1 MPNKH
6 KLWLPDFN
14 SRPLRT
20 LLVALMLAFFLTRFA
35 AVGWQRMLLNS
46 DSVEGDQGA
55 YLQLGLDLREH
66 GVLTDGTRNPLYPL
80 LLATFA
86 DREWHYFTY
95 AKFLSLALG
104 LASVL
109 LIYYVGYFLFDL
121 PTALLSAFLLSI
133 NMEFILHS
141 TFVLAESLL
150 VLCILGGWLVMVR
163 SLRNPDSALLWG
175 VAGGLMGLAYLAK
188 GTGQLVAGCF
198 VLAALLLHGLRFF
211 RHRSLWAFVAAY
223 SVVALP
229 LWIYNWQVFGS
240 PTFNFAITHQ
250 MWMDRWEENFVR
262 DMNALPTMWSYWRNH
277 SWQEALGREG
287 KGLMAMRFFLAKMLW
302 PTRSLAFDH
311 FLLSGWSGVALVV
324 GLGGILAAR
333 RSVWAFVRRHRQAV
347 ILTALMS
354 VVFYVLFA
362 WYIAIVPIPIRF
374 MLPLLPIGL
383 LFVSAGLVGIGRRAV
398 SSQYLGISAP
408 AQAGNRKGLPL
419 LFEKIRWA
427 VTAPRLPVWS
437 RVVVGLGTLAL
448 VLFVGRWFVL
458 SGLANAQAFR
468 QSPFDADS
476 AFNSDSEQP
485 LLWVRS
491 GYPTGSVG
499 VLIGPG
505 SSLPA
510 WRHSDRLRFVRLP
523 IDLDRPEDF
532 EAFLI
537 AKDVEYVIV
546 DANMAERGRKVA
558 NHLLG
563 VRETMGD
570 RVVFGALPAGWAFG
584 FAYPDMPCK
593 WCVFRRMANKPPTHA
608 SDFILGS
615 AIHLVGYDVVAD
627 EFRPGG
633 NFTLTLYWESLQP
646 VVTDYTVFTQL
657 LGPDWQL
664 YGQVDRQPVYGQWPT
679 SQWLPGQEFVDK
691 FIIPVRDV
699 APNGEYVVL
708 VGLYDLNTGQRI
720 PVTGD
725 GERVPDDALALCHLT
740 IGEKAE

>member
-1 MPNKH
+1 MQNNR

-20 LLVALMLAFFLTRFA
+20 LLVALMLALFLTRFA

-95 AKFLSLALG
+95 AKFLSLAFG
-104 LASVL
+104 LASIL
-109 LIYYVGYFLFDL
+109 LIYCVGYFLFDL

-150 VLCILGGWLVMVR
+150 MLCILGGWFAMVR
-163 SLRNPDSALLWG
+163 SLRKPDSTLLWG
-175 VAGGLMGLAYLAK
+175 IAGGLMGLAYLAK
-188 GTGQLVAGCF
+188 GTAQLVAGCF
-198 VLAALLLHGLRFF
+198 ILTALLLRGLRFAK
-211 RHRSLWAFVAAY
+211 HRSLWAFVAAY
-223 SVVALP
+223 SVIALP
-229 LWIYNWQVFGS
+229 LWIYNWKVFGS

-262 DMNALPTMWSYWRNH
+262 DMNALPTLWSYWQNH
-277 SWQEALGREG
+277 SWQEALMREG
-287 KGLMAMRFFLAKMLW
+287 KGLMDMRFFLAKMLW
-302 PTRSLAFDH
+302 PTRSLALDH
-311 FLLSGWSGVALVV
+311 FLLSGWSGAALAV
-324 GLGGILAAR
+324 GLGGILVAR

-354 VVFYVLFA
+354 VIFYVLFA
-362 WYIAIVPIPIRF
+362 WYMAIVPIPIRF
-374 MLPLLPIGL
+374 MLPLLPIGM
-383 LFVSAGLVGIGRRAV
+383 LFVSAGLVAVGRRA
-398 SSQYLGISAP
+398 
-408 AQAGNRKGLPL
+408 
-419 LFEKIRWA
+419 F
-427 VTAPRLPVWS
+427 TAPRLPVWS
-437 RVVVGLGTLAL
+437 KIITASGILVL

-468 QSPFDADS
+468 QSLFDVDS
-476 AFNSDSEQP
+476 AFHSDSEQP

-491 GYPTGSVG
+491 GHPTGSIG
-499 VLIGPG
+499 VLVGLG
-505 SSLPA
+505 NSLPA
-510 WRHSDRLRFVRLP
+510 WRHSDRLHFVRLP
-523 IDLDRPEDF
+523 IDLETPEDF
-532 EAFLI
+532 EAFLT
-537 AKDVEYVIV
+537 AKDVEYVII
-546 DANMAERGRKVA
+546 DANMSERSREVA
-558 NHLLG
+558 NHLFG
-563 VRETMGD
+563 VHEVIGD
-570 RVVFGALPAGWAFG
+570 RVVFGALPPGWALG

-608 SDFILGS
+608 SDFILGD
-615 AIHLVGYDVVAD
+615 AIRLVGYDVVVD

-633 NFTLTLYWESLQP
+633 EFTLTLYWESLQP

-664 YGQVDRQPVYGQWPT
+664 YGQVDRQPIYGQWPT
-679 SQWLPGQEFVDK
+679 SHWLPGQKFVDK
-691 FIIPVRDV
+691 FVIPVRDV
-699 APNGEYVVL
+699 APNGDYVVL

-720 PVTGD
+720 PVTSD
-725 GERVPDDALALCHLT
+725 GERVPDDAIALCHLT
-740 IGEKAE
+740 IGERAE